1 MRLLMGS
8 KVDTDI
14 LPPSVNVLNF
24 VDRVDRDIPGFRHQY
39 DRLSEI
45 AHPNWAGT
53 VFLFSKTES
62 GGIANF
68 GEHSRSADHAK
79 KIGLPNLTVALSIL
93 ERFLNGECLYP
104 QEWNDFVECSHPD
117 KLLDTYRKR
126 CDLLDPLV
134 NCSGPQDQKAVEE
147 LRTIVQELRRL
158 SAPGRSR
165 YP

>member
-53 VFLFSKTES
+53 VFLFSTPDLRR
-62 GGIANF
+62 GVANF
-68 GEHSRSADHAK
+68 GEHDRSADFAR
-79 KIGLPNLTVALSIL
+79 KIGLVNLTTALSIL
-93 ERFLNGECLYP
+93 EFSYNKISELMPEFIRLCE
-104 QEWNDFVECSHPD
+104 SHA
-117 KLLDTYRKR
+117 
-126 CDLLDPLV
+126 
-134 NCSGPQDQKAVEE
+134 GPEK
-147 LRTIVQELRRL
+147 
-158 SAPGRSR
+158 P
-165 YP
+165 